1 MPAAHD
7 LSYVRTSK
15 KQRAESQFKASEV
28 AGPDPKP
35 CHTEFRIGAVG
46 LLWDGTE
53 NESNA

>member
-53 NESNA
+53 DESNA